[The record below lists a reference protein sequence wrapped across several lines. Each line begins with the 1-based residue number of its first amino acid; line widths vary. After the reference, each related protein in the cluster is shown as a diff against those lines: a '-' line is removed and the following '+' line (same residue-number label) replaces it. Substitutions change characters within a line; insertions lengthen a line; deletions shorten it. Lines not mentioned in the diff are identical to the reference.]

1 MCVGAGVGV
10 GQGDILEVIKTFPYE
25 KISNITYPIFYLW
38 LNACASMGRPC
49 PDLPPSCV
57 ILRPFYRHLV
67 VVVDVVGA

>member
-25 KISNITYPIFYLW
+25 KMSNITYPIFYLW
-38 LNACASMGRPC
+38 LKACASMGRPC
-49 PDLPPSCV
+49 LDLPPQLRY
-57 ILRPFYRHLV
+57 LRPFYRHLV